1 MCPRLKLLLR
11 APRSL
16 PFHSLLVLWPLACLN
31 ETRYS
36 IRRFVATPLWPMT
49 DEKLQTDK
57 MGSLS
62 VSENFRYFKQ
72 QRTKNIIVLNLWRL
86 FWRAKGVE

>member
-1 MCPRLKLLLR
+1 
-11 APRSL
+11 
-16 PFHSLLVLWPLACLN
+16 
-31 ETRYS
+31 
-36 IRRFVATPLWPMT
+36 MT